1 MIGPNVNIWK
11 SYMWTVD
18 KEMNMEAIF
27 TVINTAWA
35 VVEIRLKKI
44 QAVRIWTNDL
54 CDTGEALYQLN

>member
-1 MIGPNVNIWK
+1 M
-11 SYMWTVD
+11 STVD

-35 VVEIRLKKI
+35 VVEIRPKKI